1 MSNIPSEKHL
11 RLTKMK
17 VKLSLKVTT
26 PPLSEVEMLDSLSI
40 LEAFQDAAACGEFDT
55 KSTMRD
61 TLTALKNVKDTRNP
75 NFLSLIAEQPEF
87 YGMSLEDVGTKIDSM
102 FKSSAISPAQEGHLE
117 DYLHDGLIGMIIH
130 WDDHTTSELKKLIP
144 TMRERI
150 QNADES
156 NFGKWKLFFQI
167 GVYSKYLPDAE
178 DFPGAASCLTNC
190 FKYLKSVKPG
200 KFDAKK
206 YVTFYQNTCYNEND
220 WVQEYTKKAQKA
232 MVAGVLSNLA
242 SLFIPFASLIGVYF
256 KWESDIRKRGWTDR
270 NDFLMALG
278 KAEALVREMESLSAT
293 VSKYKGTNF
302 KENEYVQA
310 KAYFK
315 AAEQTIKLSG
325 YLGRGIVAASRSI
338 GGSMWRR
345 LFTLDR

>member
-1 MSNIPSEKHL
+1 M
-11 RLTKMK
+11 
-17 VKLSLKVTT
+17 KLSLKSDAGFKT
-26 PPLSEVEMLDSLSI
+26 LSEVEMLDSLQI
-40 LEAFQDAAACGEFDT
+40 LESFQDAAACGEFDT
-55 KSTMRD
+55 EATIRD
-61 TLTALKNVKDTRNP
+61 TLVALKNVKDTKNP
-75 NFLSLIAEQPEF
+75 NFLALVADQPEF
-87 YGMSLEDVGTKIDSM
+87 SGMSVESIGVKIDSM
-102 FKSSAISPAQEGHLE
+102 VKASAVSPAQEGHLQ
-117 DYLHDGLIGMIIH
+117 DFLHDGLIGMIIH
-130 WDDHTTSELKKLIP
+130 WDDHTASELKKLIP

-156 NFGKWKLFFQI
+156 IFGKWKLFFQI

-200 KFDAKK
+200 KFDSTK
-206 YVTFYQNTCYNEND
+206 YVKFYQNTCYNENN
-220 WVQEYTKKAQKA
+220 WVQEYMKKAQNAK
-232 MVAGVLSNLA
+232 VAEALSA
-242 SLFIPFASLIGVYF
+242 IAGLFIPFASLVGVYF
-256 KWESDIRKRGWTDR
+256 TWESDIRKRGWTDR
-270 NDFLMALG
+270 KDFLMALD
-278 KAEALVREMESLSAT
+278 KAEALVKEMESLSAT
-293 VSKYKGTNF
+293 VAKYKGTNF
-302 KENEYVQA
+302 KEDEYVQA

>member
-1 MSNIPSEKHL
+1 
-11 RLTKMK
+11 MK
-17 VKLSLKVTT
+17 VKLSIKSDT
-26 PPLSEVEMLDSLSI
+26 PLNEVEMLDSLSI

-55 KSTMRD
+55 ESAIRD
-61 TLTALKNVKDTRNP
+61 TLTALKNVKDTKNP
-75 NFLSLIAEQPEF
+75 NFLSLVAEQPEF
-87 YGMSLEDVGTKIDSM
+87 YGMSLENVGTKIDSM

-130 WDDHTTSELKKLIP
+130 WNDNTASELKKLIP

-156 NFGKWKLFFQI
+156 IFGKWKLFFQI

-200 KFDAKK
+200 KFDANK

-220 WVQEYTKKAQKA
+220 WVQEYMKKAKNA
-232 MVAGVLSNLA
+232 VVAGVLSSLA
-242 SLFIPFASLIGVYF
+242 SLFIPFASIIGTYY

-270 NDFLMALG
+270 ADFLMALNR
-278 KAEALVREMESLSAT
+278 AEALVKEMESLGA
-293 VSKYKGTNF
+293 VVVKYKGTNF
-302 KENEYVQA
+302 NENEYAQA

-315 AAEQTIKLSG
+315 AAEQTIKLAG

-345 LFTLDR
+345 LFTMDR